1 MNNTSV
7 KSSASMSRAPYA
19 PVTDLIHVP
28 LALWEVQELAEVGDA
43 AAIVPLIKSIIKVTL
58 KDADAWQKVQQMTDI
73 KGMA

>member
-1 MNNTSV
+1 MNSTST
-7 KSSASMSRAPYA
+7 KSSASTSRAPYA
-19 PVTDLIHVP
+19 PATDLIHVP